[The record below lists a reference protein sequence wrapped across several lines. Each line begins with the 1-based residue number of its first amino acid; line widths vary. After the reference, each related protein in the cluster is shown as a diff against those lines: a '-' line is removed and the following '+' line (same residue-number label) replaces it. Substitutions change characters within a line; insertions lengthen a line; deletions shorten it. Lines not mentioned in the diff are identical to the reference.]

1 MSRRKII
8 HPSVKISVDQCSVNA
23 ASLSR
28 AKQTDRPVE
37 LCRSLA
43 EWLDLRQIVL
53 SSPANTSRLQTTFH
67 RMSRKNT
74 EQLLQKDVPDA
85 DIKALLAP
93 IGFANWKT
101 AHARL
106 LELCTDASRQEAL
119 TAALPMLLA
128 ALTESANPDSS
139 VLNLERFIK
148 SVADPVSTLRF
159 LADNPRAIEIL
170 VKLFVNS
177 QFLTEILLRNPE
189 YLERLAQHKRL
200 ADFKSREDFRHE
212 AEESLKE
219 LSSSQKPFEALRTYQ
234 HWELLRISACD
245 NFGLLDLK
253 SVTVQLSLL
262 ADAIVQTALSIVS
275 SELGVDVDDFV
286 VLAFGKL
293 GGEELNY
300 SSDIDLVFVS
310 KGDAARYWQVGQ
322 QLIRGL
328 TDSISGSFLYRVDM
342 RLRPWGNS
350 GPLVTTLESYVDYL
364 ASNAEL
370 WEKQALLKARPI
382 AGTLQIGIEFLE
394 RADHLLFE
402 ASVDAVRENVRVM
415 KMKIEA
421 GLKKKGREFG
431 EVKSGQGSIRDI
443 EFVTQFLQLRHGRKN
458 RHVRSI
464 GTLDGLIRLADL
476 DFLRADEFR
485 QLTTAY
491 LLLRKIEHTLQL
503 LHYKQVH
510 SLPKDERELA
520 YLARRLDFPNTEA
533 FLASYSQH
541 CVEVRTIFLRHIE
554 DSEPDLAAETSPQ
567 APLSNKRPKHSEA
580 MEPSYFKVFSDDEI
594 LNHARIL
601 DALSHEQ
608 PILVETAPAPG
619 GRVKLTVC
627 GYDQTGDLTMVCG
640 LLFACG
646 FDIISGNAFT
656 TDQILNDTLAD
667 SDQQLSSTDAAKFVD
682 VFVLSP
688 PPDTILSDVWKE
700 FLTDLTSLVMLACE
714 GQLRKAQARLVSK
727 VASEFNETAALPGM
741 LLPID
746 VEIDNEQSERFT
758 VLRISAEDTRG
769 FIYELTSSLTLL
781 GYDIHRV
788 TLTSIGNRAI
798 DTLFI
803 ARQDGTKIVRPEMQT
818 RLRAAVVLVKHFT
831 HLLPQ
836 SPNPQ
841 NALLHFGQL
850 LERLFERPDWVEE
863 LASLDRREVLEA
875 LARLLGVSD
884 FLWEDFL
891 RLQHDN
897 LFPVLRD
904 VEGLT
909 ECRNRAQL
917 EADLTEQ
924 LTHAGSKE
932 EQRRCLND
940 FKDREMFRVDM
951 RHIASHISEFG
962 QFSEELTDVAEAVT
976 AAALR
981 LCYEQL
987 AARHGEPQQPSA
999 DDSMS
1004 PLPLA
1009 GEVAVSAA
1017 GEGRH
1022 KPEVDP
1028 PAPEPTDKPSPGPE
1042 RPTSPASGRG
1052 DFVRRSALPDANKL
1066 AVLALGKAGGREL
1079 GFASDIELMFIYEAE
1094 GMTDGDAPITASEFY
1109 IHLVESFT
1117 KTIQA
1122 RRKGIFEIDL
1132 RLRPYGSAGP
1142 LAVSLDAFEDYFA
1155 PTGPA
1160 WPYERQSLVRMRPIA
1175 GDKQLGQRVIK
1186 LRDKLVYTEAPFDV
1200 NALRA
1205 MRERQL
1211 RQLVQPG
1218 VWNAK
1223 LSSGGL
1229 VDCEYLVQALQITH
1243 GHAQPEL
1250 RQAGTSDALTALHKH
1265 DILTDQQFEK
1275 LHTSYVFLRRLIDA
1289 LRMVRGDAR
1298 DLAVPS
1304 PDTEEFAYLARRLN
1318 YGNRTSQLQTD
1329 IDSTTDTVTALFEM
1343 LLPD

>member
-1 MSRRKII
+1 
-8 HPSVKISVDQCSVNA
+8 
-23 ASLSR
+23 
-28 AKQTDRPVE
+28 
-37 LCRSLA
+37 
-43 EWLDLRQIVL
+43 
-53 SSPANTSRLQTTFH
+53 
-67 RMSRKNT
+67 MSRKT
-74 EQLLQKDVPDA
+74 EQLLRNDVSEA
-85 DIKALLAP
+85 DVESLLAP
-93 IGFANWKT
+93 IGFADWRL

-106 LELCTDASRQEAL
+106 IGLCSDDERRSAL
-119 TAALPMLLA
+119 TEALPMLLA

-139 VLNLERFIK
+139 ILNLERFIHT
-148 SVADPVSTLRF
+148 VPDAAATLRF
-159 LADNPRAIEIL
+159 LADNPRAVEIL

-189 YLERLAQHKRL
+189 YLERLTQHKRI
-200 ADFKSREDFRHE
+200 ADFKSREDFRDE
-212 AEESLKE
+212 AEQALATADDPQPK
-219 LSSSQKPFEALRTYQ
+219 FETLRTYQ

-275 SELGVDVDDFV
+275 TDLGVNVDNFV

-310 KGDAARYWQVGQ
+310 RDDASRYWEVGQ
-322 QLIRGL
+322 RLIRGL
-328 TDSISGSFLYRVDM
+328 TDSLSGSFLYRVDM

-350 GPLVTTLESYVDYL
+350 GPLVTTLDSYVEYL

-382 AGTLQIGIEFLE
+382 AGALQSGFEFLR

-402 ASVDAVRENVRVM
+402 ASVDEIRDNVRVM
-415 KMKIEA
+415 KNKIED
-421 GLKKKGREFG
+421 GLKRKGREFG

-443 EFVTQFLQLRHGRKN
+443 EFVTQYLQLRHGRENKY
-458 RHVRSI
+458 VRSI
-464 GTLDGLIRLADL
+464 GTLDGLIRLADF
-476 DFLRADEFR
+476 DHIQADEFR

-520 YLARRLDFPNTEA
+520 YLARRLDFPNADA
-533 FLASYSQH
+533 FLTSYSQH
-541 CVEVRTIFLRHIE
+541 CAEVRTIYVRYIE
-554 DSEPDLAAETSPQ
+554 DAAPLTGDETSGASLEPTVARQ
-567 APLSNKRPKHSEA
+567 PRHSRA
-580 MEPSYFKVFSDDEI
+580 MEPSYFKVFSEEQI
-594 LNHARIL
+594 LTHAKLL
-601 DALSHEQ
+601 DSLSQ
-608 PILVETAPAPG
+608 DTPIVIDQQVAPG
-619 GRVKLTVC
+619 DRIQLTVC
-627 GYDQTGDLTMVCG
+627 GFDQIGDLSMVCG
-640 LLFACG
+640 LLFAYG
-646 FDIISGNAFT
+646 FDIVSGNAFT
-656 TDQILNDTLAD
+656 TDDILDDTLAD

-688 PPDTILSDVWKE
+688 PPDTVLSNVWKE
-700 FLTDLTSLVMLACE
+700 FLTDLTSLVTLARE
-714 GQLRKAQARLVSK
+714 GQLRKAQASVVSK
-727 VASEFNETAALPGM
+727 VAAAFDDSASTPGM

-746 VEIDNEQSERFT
+746 IEIDNEQSDRFT

-769 FIYELTSSLTLL
+769 FIYELASSLTLL

-788 TLTSIGNRAI
+788 TLTSIGDRAF

-850 LERLFERPDWVEE
+850 LERLFERPNWGDE

-875 LARLLGVSD
+875 LAQLLGVSD

-909 ECRNRAQL
+909 ERRNRAQL
-917 EADLTEQ
+917 EVDLTEQ
-924 LTHAGSKE
+924 LTHADSKD

-951 RHIASHISEFG
+951 RHIAGHISEFG

-987 AARHGEPQQPSA
+987 AARHGKPRQPSA
-999 DDSMS
+999 EDSMS

-1017 GEGRH
+1017 GEGR
-1022 KPEVDP
+1022 P
-1028 PAPEPTDKPSPGPE
+1028 
-1042 RPTSPASGRG
+1042 
-1052 DFVRRSALPDANKL
+1052 NKL

-1094 GMTDGDAPITASEFY
+1094 GMTDGAAPITASEFY
-1109 IHLVESFT
+1109 IHLVESLT

-1142 LAVSLDAFEDYFA
+1142 LAVSLHAFEDYFA

-1175 GDKQLGQRVIK
+1175 GDKQLGEQVIN

-1304 PDTEEFAYLARRLN
+1304 PYTEEFAYLARRLN
-1318 YGNRTSQLQTD
+1318 YGNRTSQLQSD
-1329 IDSTTDTVTALFEM
+1329 IDSTTDTVTALFDM
-1343 LLPD
+1343 LLPDGKHETP

>member
-1 MSRRKII
+1 
-8 HPSVKISVDQCSVNA
+8 
-23 ASLSR
+23 
-28 AKQTDRPVE
+28 
-37 LCRSLA
+37 
-43 EWLDLRQIVL
+43 
-53 SSPANTSRLQTTFH
+53 
-67 RMSRKNT
+67 
-74 EQLLQKDVPDA
+74 
-85 DIKALLAP
+85 
-93 IGFANWKT
+93 
-101 AHARL
+101 
-106 LELCTDASRQEAL
+106 
-119 TAALPMLLA
+119 MLLA
-128 ALTESANPDSS
+128 ALAESANPDSS
-139 VLNLERFIK
+139 ILNLERFIHT
-148 SVADPVSTLRF
+148 VPDAAATLQF

-177 QFLTEILLRNPE
+177 QFLTEILLQNPK
-189 YLERLAQHKRL
+189 YLERLTQHKRI
-200 ADFKSREDFRHE
+200 ADFKSREDFRNE
-212 AEESLKE
+212 ADQALVTVND
-219 LSSSQKPFEALRTYQ
+219 SQQKFETLRTYQ

-275 SELGVDVDDFV
+275 TDLGVDVNNFV

-310 KGDAARYWQVGQ
+310 QDDASRYWEVGQ
-322 QLIRGL
+322 RLIRGL
-328 TDSISGSFLYRVDM
+328 TDSVSGSFLYRVDM

-350 GPLVTTLESYVDYL
+350 GPLVTTLDSYVDYL

-382 AGTLQIGIEFLE
+382 AGRLRIGSEFLK

-402 ASVDAVRENVRVM
+402 ASVDEIRNNVRAM
-415 KMKIEA
+415 KNRIED
-421 GLKKKGREFG
+421 GLKRKGRDFG
-431 EVKSGQGSIRDI
+431 DVKSGQGSIRDI
-443 EFVTQFLQLRHGRKN
+443 EFVTQYLQLRHGRDNKY
-458 RHVRSI
+458 VRTI
-464 GTLDGLIRLADL
+464 GTLDGLVRLADF
-476 DFLRADEFR
+476 DHIQADEFR

-541 CVEVRTIFLRHIE
+541 CAEVRTIYVRYIEEEAPSGEIETPCQSDEPVVARQPRH
-554 DSEPDLAAETSPQ
+554 SQ
-567 APLSNKRPKHSEA
+567 A
-580 MEPSYFKVFSDDEI
+580 MEPSYFKVFSEEQILTHAKLLESLSDD
-594 LNHARIL
+594 
-601 DALSHEQ
+601 S
-608 PILVETAPAPG
+608 PILIDSAAAPG
-619 GRVKLTVC
+619 DRVQLTVC
-627 GYDQTGDLTMVCG
+627 GYDQIGDLSMVCG
-640 LLFACG
+640 LLFAYG
-646 FDIISGNAFT
+646 FDIVSGNAFT
-656 TDQILNDTLAD
+656 TDHILDNTVAD
-667 SDQQLSSTDAAKFVD
+667 SNQQLAAADAEKFVD

-688 PPDTILSDVWKE
+688 PSQTEPCGVWND
-700 FLTDLTSLVMLACE
+700 FQTDLTSLVVLARD
-714 GQLRKAQARLVSK
+714 GHLRKAHATLVNK
-727 VASEFNETAALPGM
+727 VAAAFDESASTPGM

-746 VEIDNEQSERFT
+746 IDIDNDQSDRFT
-758 VLRISAEDTRG
+758 ILRISADDTRG
-769 FIYELTSSLTLL
+769 FIYELTSSLALL

-798 DTLFI
+798 DTLSI

-850 LERLFERPDWVEE
+850 LEGLFERSDWGEE
-863 LASLDRREVLEA
+863 LASLDRREVLES
-875 LARLLGVSD
+875 LAQLLGVSD

-897 LFPVLRD
+897 LFPVLRN

-909 ECRNRAQL
+909 ERRSRAQL
-917 EADLTEQ
+917 ETDLIDQIANTN
-924 LTHAGSKE
+924 SKD
-932 EQRRCLND
+932 EQRQTLND

-951 RHIASHISEFG
+951 RHIAGHIREFG
-962 QFSEELTDVAEAVT
+962 QFSEELTDVAEVVT
-976 AAALR
+976 AAALK
-981 LCYEQL
+981 LCYGRL
-987 AARHGEPQQPSA
+987 ATRHGEPHI
-999 DDSMS
+999 MS

-1009 GEVAVSAA
+1009 GEAAVSAA
-1017 GEGRH
+1017 GEG
-1022 KPEVDP
+1022 
-1028 PAPEPTDKPSPGPE
+1028 
-1042 RPTSPASGRG
+1042 
-1052 DFVRRSALPDANKL
+1052 LPNKL

-1079 GFASDIELMFIYEAE
+1079 GFASDIELMFVYEAE
-1094 GMTDGDAPITASEFY
+1094 GMTDGYASITASEFY

-1132 RLRPYGSAGP
+1132 RLRPYGNAGP
-1142 LAVSLDAFEDYFA
+1142 LAVSLDAFQNYFA

-1175 GDKQLGQRVIK
+1175 GDAELGERVIN
-1186 LRDKLVYTEAPFDV
+1186 LRDKLVYTQAPFDV

-1211 RQLVQPG
+1211 RQHVQSG

-1243 GHAQPEL
+1243 GHSQHEL
-1250 RQAGTSDALTALHKH
+1250 RQPGTSDALSALHKYS
-1265 DILTDQQFEK
+1265 IITDEQFED

-1318 YGNRTSQLQTD
+1318 YGNRTGQLQTD
-1329 IDSTTDTVTALFEM
+1329 IDSTINTVTTLFES

>member
-1 MSRRKII
+1 
-8 HPSVKISVDQCSVNA
+8 
-23 ASLSR
+23 
-28 AKQTDRPVE
+28 
-37 LCRSLA
+37 
-43 EWLDLRQIVL
+43 
-53 SSPANTSRLQTTFH
+53 
-67 RMSRKNT
+67 MSRKNT
-74 EQLLQKDVPDA
+74 AQLLQKDVPDA
-85 DIKALLAP
+85 DIEALLLP
-93 IGFANWKT
+93 IGFADWKT

-106 LELCTDASRQEAL
+106 LELSTTDARQKAL

-128 ALTESANPDSS
+128 ALQESASPDSS

-148 SVADPVSTLRF
+148 SVPDPVKTLEF

-189 YLERLAQHKRL
+189 YLERLTQHKRI

-212 AEESLKE
+212 AEQTLGTVAD
-219 LSSSQKPFEALRTYQ
+219 SQQKFEALRTYQ

-275 SELGVDVDDFV
+275 TDLAVNVDEFV

-310 KGDAARYWQVGQ
+310 RDDAAHYWEVGQ
-322 QLIRGL
+322 RLIRGL
-328 TDSISGSFLYRVDM
+328 TDSVSGSFLYRVDM

-350 GPLVTTLESYVDYL
+350 GPLVTTADSFVDYL
-364 ASNAEL
+364 ANNAEL

-382 AGTLQIGIEFLE
+382 AGTLSVGFEFLK

-402 ASVDAVRENVRVM
+402 ASVDAVRENVRAM
-415 KMKIEA
+415 KAKIES
-421 GLKKKGREFG
+421 GLKKKGRGFG

-443 EFVTQFLQLRHGRKN
+443 EFVTQFLQLRHGRNN

-464 GTLDGLIRLADL
+464 GTLDGLVRLADL

-510 SLPKDERELA
+510 TLPKNERELA
-520 YLARRLDFPNTEA
+520 YLARRLDFPNTDA

-541 CVEVRTIFLRHIE
+541 CTEVRTIFSRYIE
-554 DSEPDLAAETSPQ
+554 NSEPARSAESSAATPPS
-567 APLSNKRPKHSEA
+567 SKRPRHSEA
-580 MEPSYFKVFSDDEI
+580 MEPSYTKVFSEDEI
-594 LNHARIL
+594 LSHARFL
-601 DALSHEQ
+601 DALSPEQ
-608 PILVETAPAPG
+608 PILVEAAQAQG
-619 GRVKLTVC
+619 NRVQLTVC
-627 GYDQTGDLTMVCG
+627 GYDQTGDLAMVCG
-640 LLFACG
+640 LLFAYG
-646 FDIISGNAFT
+646 FDIVSGNAFT
-656 TDQILNDTLAD
+656 TDHIQAD
-667 SDQQLSSTDAAKFVD
+667 SVDQSSGTGPLPTDTQKFVD
-682 VFVLSP
+682 VFTLTP
-688 PPDTILSDVWKE
+688 PSDNTPTEVWPNYQA
-700 FLTDLTSLVMLACE
+700 DLTTLVTLVRD
-714 GQLRKAQARLVSK
+714 GQLRKAQAKLVEK
-727 VASEFNETAALPGM
+727 VAQAFADESGTPGM

-746 VEIDNEQSERFT
+746 IDIDNDQSARFT
-758 VLRISAEDTRG
+758 VLKITAEDTRG

-788 TLTSIGNRAI
+788 TLTSLGDRAF

-803 ARQDGTKIVRPEMQT
+803 ARQDGTKIVRPEMQSQ
-818 RLRAAVVLVKHFT
+818 LRAAVVLVKHFT

-850 LERLFERPDWVEE
+850 LERLFEHPNWGDE
-863 LASLDRREVLEA
+863 LASLDRREVLES
-875 LARLLGVSD
+875 LAKLLGVSD

-909 ECRNRAQL
+909 ETRTRDQL
-917 EADLTEQ
+917 ETELAEQ
-924 LTHAGSKE
+924 LEQAASSKDK
-932 EQRRCLND
+932 RNCLND

-951 RHIASHISEFG
+951 RHIAGHISEFG
-962 QFSEELTDVAEAVT
+962 QFSEELTSVAEAVT
-976 AAALR
+976 SQAFAI
-981 LCYEQL
+981 CVDQL
-987 AARHGEPQQPSA
+987 TTRHGRPFI
-999 DDSMS
+999 
-1004 PLPLA
+1004 
-1009 GEVAVSAA
+1009 VAQGTTHS
-1017 GEGRH
+1017 E
-1022 KPEVDP
+1022 
-1028 PAPEPTDKPSPGPE
+1028 
-1042 RPTSPASGRG
+1042 
-1052 DFVRRSALPDANKL
+1052 NKI
-1066 AVLALGKAGGREL
+1066 AVFALGKAGGREL
-1079 GFASDIELMFIYEAE
+1079 GFASDIELMFVYEAE
-1094 GMTDGDAPITASEFY
+1094 GQTNGDNPITASEFY
-1109 IHLVESFT
+1109 IHMVEAFT

-1142 LAVSLDAFEDYFA
+1142 LAVSLDALEYYFA

-1175 GDKQLGQRVIK
+1175 GDEKFGQRVIQ
-1186 LRDKLVYTEAPFDV
+1186 LRDKLVYTQTPFDV

-1211 RQLVQPG
+1211 RQLVQPS

-1243 GHAQPEL
+1243 GNALPKL
-1250 RQAGTSDALTALHKH
+1250 RQPGTSDALIALHKCA
-1265 DILTDQQFEK
+1265 IITDEQFDG
-1275 LHTSYVFLRRLIDA
+1275 LHSSYVFLRRLIDA

-1318 YGNRTSQLQTD
+1318 YSQFNQLQSD
-1329 IDSTTDTVTALFEM
+1329 IDSTIASVTTFSE
-1343 LLPD
+1343 LLLTQQQTSG

>member
-1 MSRRKII
+1 MARNKTERLLDEDVS
-8 HPSVKISVDQCSVNA
+8 DA
-23 ASLSR
+23 
-28 AKQTDRPVE
+28 DVE
-37 LCRSLA
+37 L
-43 EWLDLRQIVL
+43 
-53 SSPANTSRLQTTFH
+53 
-67 RMSRKNT
+67 
-74 EQLLQKDVPDA
+74 
-85 DIKALLAP
+85 LLAP
-93 IGFANWKT
+93 IGFTDWKT

-128 ALTESANPDSS
+128 ALAESASPDSS

-148 SVADPVSTLRF
+148 SVPDPVSTLRF

-177 QFLTEILLRNPE
+177 QFLTEILLRNPD
-189 YLERLAQHKRL
+189 YLERLTQHKRL
-200 ADFKSREDFRHE
+200 ADVKSREDFRHE
-212 AEESLKE
+212 ADESLDG
-219 LSSSQKPFEALRTYQ
+219 LSSSQQRFEALRTYQ

-245 NFGLLDLK
+245 NFGLLDLR
-253 SVTVQLSLL
+253 SVTIQLSLL

-275 SELGVDVDDFV
+275 SKLSVDASDFV

-300 SSDIDLVFVS
+300 SSDIDLVFIS
-310 KGDAARYWQVGQ
+310 KGDAARYWQVSQ

-350 GPLVTTLESYVDYL
+350 GPLVTTLDSYVEYL

-382 AGTLQIGIEFLE
+382 AGTLEIGFEFLR
-394 RADHLLFE
+394 RANHLLFE
-402 ASVDAVRENVRVM
+402 ASVDAVRENVRAM

-421 GLKKKGREFG
+421 GLKKKGRGFG

-458 RHVRSI
+458 RHVCSI
-464 GTLDGLIRLADL
+464 GTFDGLVRLADL

-491 LLLRKIEHTLQL
+491 LLLRKIEHALQL

-520 YLARRLDFPNTEA
+520 YLARRLDFPDTKA

-541 CVEVRTIFLRHIE
+541 CAEVRTIFLRYIE
-554 DSEPDLAAETSPQ
+554 NSEPESTNQTAPAASSF
-567 APLSNKRPKHSEA
+567 SNRPRHSEA
-580 MEPSYFKVFSDDEI
+580 MEPSYFKAFSENEI

-601 DALSHEQ
+601 DSLSDDQ
-608 PILVETAPAPG
+608 PIRVEAAAAPSN
-619 GRVKLTVC
+619 RIQLTVC
-627 GYDQTGDLTMVCG
+627 GYDQSGDLAMVCG

-646 FDIISGNAFT
+646 FDIVSGDAFT
-656 TDQILNDTLAD
+656 AD
-667 SDQQLSSTDAAKFVD
+667 NIFEGSVEDRSSLPADARKFVD
-682 VFVLSP
+682 VFILTP
-688 PPDTILSDVWKE
+688 PNDETPPEIWQTYQS
-700 FLTDLTSLVMLACE
+700 DLTALVMLVRD
-714 GQLRKAQARLVSK
+714 GQLRQAQAKLASK
-727 VASEFNETAALPGM
+727 VAAAFAEASAEPGM

-746 VEIDNEQSERFT
+746 IEIDNDQSDRFT
-758 VLRISAEDTRG
+758 VLKISAEDTRG

-788 TLTSIGNRAI
+788 TLTSLGDRAF

-841 NALLHFGQL
+841 NALLHFRQL
-850 LERLFERPDWVEE
+850 LERLFERPDWGEE

-875 LARLLGVSD
+875 LAQLLGVSD

-897 LFPVLRD
+897 LFPILQD

-909 ECRNRAQL
+909 ERRNRVQL
-917 EADLTEQ
+917 ESDLAEQ
-924 LTHAGSKE
+924 LTHLIAKD
-932 EQRRCLND
+932 EQRRFLND

-951 RHIASHISEFG
+951 RHIAGHISEFG
-962 QFSEELTDVAEAVT
+962 QFSEELTDVVEAVT
-976 AAALR
+976 SAALKT
-981 LCYEQL
+981 CYERL
-987 AARHGEPQQPSA
+987 AARHGEPQ
-999 DDSMS
+999 
-1004 PLPLA
+1004 L
-1009 GEVAVSAA
+1009 
-1017 GEGRH
+1017 
-1022 KPEVDP
+1022 
-1028 PAPEPTDKPSPGPE
+1028 T
-1042 RPTSPASGRG
+1042 SGRG
-1052 DFVRRSALPDANKL
+1052 EVTQCLSKL

-1079 GFASDIELMFIYEAE
+1079 GFASDIELMFVYDAK
-1094 GMTDGDAPITASEFY
+1094 GMTDGTTPITASEFY

-1155 PTGPA
+1155 PSGPA

-1175 GDKQLGQRVIK
+1175 GDAALGQRVIE
-1186 LRDKLVYTEAPFDV
+1186 LRDQLVYTEAPFDV

-1250 RQAGTSDALTALHKH
+1250 RQAGTSDALVALHKH
-1265 DILTDQQFEK
+1265 GILTGDQFEK

-1298 DLAVPS
+1298 DLAVPA

-1318 YGNRTSQLQTD
+1318 YSNRATQLQTD
-1329 IDSTTDTVTALFEM
+1329 IDTTIDTVTALFEM

>member
-1 MSRRKII
+1 MARNKI
-8 HPSVKISVDQCSVNA
+8 
-23 ASLSR
+23 
-28 AKQTDRPVE
+28 E
-37 LCRSLA
+37 
-43 EWLDLRQIVL
+43 
-53 SSPANTSRLQTTFH
+53 RLLV
-67 RMSRKNT
+67 R
-74 EQLLQKDVPDA
+74 DVSDA
-85 DIKALLAP
+85 DVEQLLAP
-93 IGFANWKT
+93 IGFADWKT

-106 LELCTDASRQEAL
+106 LELCTNTGSQEAL

-128 ALTESANPDSS
+128 ALAESASPDSS

-148 SVADPVSTLRF
+148 SVPDPVSTLRF
-159 LADNPRAIEIL
+159 LADNPRATEIL

-177 QFLTEILLRNPE
+177 QFLTEILLRNPD

-200 ADFKSREDFRHE
+200 ADFKSREDFRRE
-212 AEESLKE
+212 ADESLDDR
-219 LSSSQKPFEALRTYQ
+219 SSPQQRFEALRTYQ

-253 SVTVQLSLL
+253 SVTIQLSLL

-275 SELGVDVDDFV
+275 DELSINADDFT

-350 GPLVTTLESYVDYL
+350 GPLVTTLDSYVEYL

-382 AGTLQIGIEFLE
+382 AGTLEIGFEFLR
-394 RADHLLFE
+394 RANHLLFE
-402 ASVDAVRENVRVM
+402 ASVDAVRENVLAM
-415 KMKIEA
+415 KLKIEA
-421 GLKKKGREFG
+421 GLKKKGRGFG
-431 EVKSGQGSIRDI
+431 DVKSGQGSIRDI

-458 RHVRSI
+458 RHVCSI
-464 GTLDGLIRLADL
+464 GTLDGLVRLADL

-520 YLARRLDFPNTEA
+520 YLARRLDFPDTKA
-533 FLASYSQH
+533 FLASYRQH
-541 CVEVRTIFLRHIE
+541 CAEVRAIFLRYIE
-554 DSEPDLAAETSPQ
+554 HSDPESPPQTFPSASPVASEVA
-567 APLSNKRPKHSEA
+567 KRPSHSEA
-580 MEPSYFKVFSDDEI
+580 MEPSYLKVFSDDEI
-594 LNHARIL
+594 LNHARML
-601 DALSHEQ
+601 DSLSDEQ
-608 PILVETAPAPG
+608 PILVEAASAPG
-619 GRVKLTVC
+619 NRIQLTVC
-627 GYDQTGDLTMVCG
+627 GYDQSGDLAMVCG

-646 FDIISGNAFT
+646 FNIVSGNAFT
-656 TDQILNDTLAD
+656 ADNILEGSVEDGSSL
-667 SDQQLSSTDAAKFVD
+667 STDARKFVD
-682 VFVLSP
+682 VF
-688 PPDTILSDVWKE
+688 
-700 FLTDLTSLVMLACE
+700 FLTPPKDNTPADIWQNYQADLANLVTLVRSGE
-714 GQLRKAQARLVSK
+714 LRQAQAKLVSK
-727 VASEFNETAALPGM
+727 VAAAFADTSVEPGM

-746 VEIDNEQSERFT
+746 IEIDNAHSDRFT
-758 VLRISAEDTRG
+758 VLRISADDTPG

-788 TLTSIGNRAI
+788 TLTTLGNRAS

-841 NALLHFGQL
+841 NALLHFRQL
-850 LERLFERPDWVEE
+850 LERLFERPDWGEE

-875 LARLLGVSD
+875 LAQLLGVSD

-897 LFPVLRD
+897 LFPILQD
-904 VEGLT
+904 IDGLT
-909 ECRNRAQL
+909 ERHNRVQL
-917 EADLTEQ
+917 EADLAEQ
-924 LTHAGSKE
+924 LAHVTAKDD
-932 EQRRCLND
+932 QRRCLND

-951 RHIASHISEFG
+951 RHIAGHISEFG

-976 AAALR
+976 SAALKI
-981 LCYEQL
+981 CYDRL
-987 AARHGEPQQPSA
+987 AARHGEPRSGSENQVAETS
-999 DDSMS
+999 SMS
-1004 PLPLA
+1004 PLPPA
-1009 GEVAVSAA
+1009 GEVGVSAA
-1017 GEGRH
+1017 GKGR
-1022 KPEVDP
+1022 PI
-1028 PAPEPTDKPSPGPE
+1028 
-1042 RPTSPASGRG
+1042 
-1052 DFVRRSALPDANKL
+1052 NL

-1079 GFASDIELMFIYEAE
+1079 GFASDIELMFVYEAE
-1094 GMTDGDAPITASEFY
+1094 GMTDGKAPITASEFF

-1117 KTIQA
+1117 RKIQA

-1132 RLRPYGSAGP
+1132 RLRPYGKAGP
-1142 LAVSLDAFEDYFA
+1142 LAVSLDAFEEYFA

-1160 WPYERQSLVRMRPIA
+1160 WPYERQSLVRLRPIA
-1175 GDKQLGQRVIK
+1175 GDENLGQRIID
-1186 LRDKLVYTEAPFDV
+1186 LRDKLVFTGASFDV

-1250 RQAGTSDALTALHKH
+1250 RQAGTSDALAALHKH
-1265 DILTDQQFEK
+1265 EIINDEQFEK
-1275 LHTSYVFLRRLIDA
+1275 LHTGYVFLRRLIDA

-1298 DLAVPS
+1298 DLAVPA

-1318 YGNRTSQLQTD
+1318 YSNRTSQLQTD
-1329 IDSTTDTVTALFEM
+1329 IDSTIETVTTLFEM
-1343 LLPD
+1343 LLPS

>member
-1 MSRRKII
+1 
-8 HPSVKISVDQCSVNA
+8 
-23 ASLSR
+23 
-28 AKQTDRPVE
+28 
-37 LCRSLA
+37 
-43 EWLDLRQIVL
+43 
-53 SSPANTSRLQTTFH
+53 
-67 RMSRKNT
+67 MSRKT
-74 EQLLQKDVPDA
+74 EQLLRNDVSDA
-85 DIKALLAP
+85 DVESLLAP
-93 IGFANWKT
+93 IGFADWKL

-106 LELCTDASRQEAL
+106 IGLCSDDERRSAL
-119 TAALPMLLA
+119 TEALPMLLA
-128 ALTESANPDSS
+128 ALAESANPDNSI
-139 VLNLERFIK
+139 LNLERFIHT
-148 SVADPVSTLRF
+148 VPDATATLHF
-159 LADNPRAIEIL
+159 LADNPRAVEIL

-189 YLERLAQHKRL
+189 YLERLTQHKRI
-200 ADFKSREDFRHE
+200 ADIKSREDFREE
-212 AEESLKE
+212 AKQALATADD
-219 LSSSQKPFEALRTYQ
+219 SQPKFETLRTYQ

-275 SELGVDVDDFV
+275 TDLGVNVENFV

-310 KGDAARYWQVGQ
+310 RDDASRYWEVGQ
-322 QLIRGL
+322 RLIRGL
-328 TDSISGSFLYRVDM
+328 TDSVSGSFLYRVDM

-350 GPLVTTLESYVDYL
+350 GPLVTTLDSYVEYL
-364 ASNAEL
+364 AGNAEL

-382 AGTLQIGIEFLE
+382 AGALQSGFEFLR

-402 ASVDAVRENVRVM
+402 ASVDEIRDNVRVM
-415 KMKIEA
+415 KNKIED
-421 GLKKKGREFG
+421 GLKRKGREFG
-431 EVKSGQGSIRDI
+431 DVKSGQGSIRDI
-443 EFVTQFLQLRHGRKN
+443 EFVTQYLQLRHGRDNKY
-458 RHVRSI
+458 VRSI
-464 GTLDGLIRLADL
+464 GTLDGLVRLADF
-476 DFLRADEFR
+476 DHIRADEFR

-520 YLARRLDFPNTEA
+520 YLARRLDFPNTEV

-541 CVEVRTIFLRHIE
+541 CAEVRAIYVRYIE
-554 DSEPDLAAETSPQ
+554 DAAPLTGNETSGESLEPAVARQ
-567 APLSNKRPKHSEA
+567 PRHSRA
-580 MEPSYFKVFSDDEI
+580 MEPSYFKVFSEEQI
-594 LNHARIL
+594 LTHAKLL
-601 DALSHEQ
+601 DSLSQ
-608 PILVETAPAPG
+608 NTPIVIDQQVAPG
-619 GRVKLTVC
+619 HRIQLTVC
-627 GYDQTGDLTMVCG
+627 GFDQIGDLSIVCG
-640 LLFACG
+640 LLFAYG
-646 FDIISGNAFT
+646 FDIVSGNAFT
-656 TDQILNDTLAD
+656 TDHILDNTIAD
-667 SDQQLSSTDAAKFVD
+667 SDQQLAAADAEKFVD
-682 VFVLSP
+682 VFVLGQ
-688 PPDTILSDVWKE
+688 PPDAKPCEVWDA
-700 FLTDLTSLVMLACE
+700 FQADLTSLVTLVRE
-714 GQLRKAQARLVSK
+714 GQLRRAQASLVSK
-727 VASEFNETAALPGM
+727 VAAAFDDSASTPGM

-769 FIYELTSSLTLL
+769 FIYELSSSLTLL

-788 TLTSIGNRAI
+788 TLTSIGNRAS

-850 LERLFERPDWVEE
+850 LERLFERPNWGDE

-904 VEGLT
+904 VEGLN
-909 ECRNRAQL
+909 ERRNRAQL
-917 EADLTEQ
+917 EADLAEQ
-924 LTHAGSKE
+924 LTSADSND

-951 RHIASHISEFG
+951 RHIAGHITEFG

-976 AAALR
+976 AAALK
-981 LCYEQL
+981 LCYDRL
-987 AARHGEPQQPSA
+987 AARHGEPLRKSDHQPGK
-999 DDSMS
+999 S
-1004 PLPLA
+1004 PLPPA

-1017 GEGRH
+1017 GEGR
-1022 KPEVDP
+1022 P
-1028 PAPEPTDKPSPGPE
+1028 
-1042 RPTSPASGRG
+1042 
-1052 DFVRRSALPDANKL
+1052 NKL

-1079 GFASDIELMFIYEAE
+1079 GFASDIELMFVYESE
-1094 GMTDGDAPITASEFY
+1094 GMTDGGTPITASEFY

-1160 WPYERQSLVRMRPIA
+1160 WPYERQSLVRMRSVA
-1175 GDKQLGQRVIK
+1175 GDMQLGQRVIK

-1243 GHAQPEL
+1243 GHAQPKL
-1250 RQAGTSDALTALHKH
+1250 RQAGTSDALAALHKH

-1318 YGNRTSQLQTD
+1318 YGNRTNQLQTD
-1329 IDSTTDTVTALFEM
+1329 IDSTTNTVTTLFEM

>member
-1 MSRRKII
+1 
-8 HPSVKISVDQCSVNA
+8 
-23 ASLSR
+23 
-28 AKQTDRPVE
+28 
-37 LCRSLA
+37 
-43 EWLDLRQIVL
+43 
-53 SSPANTSRLQTTFH
+53 
-67 RMSRKNT
+67 MSRKNT
-74 EQLLQKDVPDA
+74 EQLLRQDVSDA
-85 DIKALLAP
+85 DIEVLLAP
-93 IGFANWKT
+93 IGFADWKT

-106 LELCTDASRQEAL
+106 LELSTNDARRKAL

-128 ALTESANPDSS
+128 ALQESASPDSS

-148 SVADPVSTLRF
+148 SVPDPLKTLEF

-189 YLERLAQHKRL
+189 YLERLTQHKRI
-200 ADFKSREDFRHE
+200 ADFKSREDFRNE
-212 AEESLKE
+212 AEHALATVTDYQLK
-219 LSSSQKPFEALRTYQ
+219 FETLRTYQ

-275 SELGVDVDDFV
+275 TDLAVNVDEFV
-286 VLAFGKL
+286 VLAYGKL

-310 KGDAARYWQVGQ
+310 RVDASRYWEVGQ
-322 QLIRGL
+322 RLIRGL
-328 TDSISGSFLYRVDM
+328 TDSVSGSFLYRVDM

-350 GPLVTTLESYVDYL
+350 GPLVTTLDSFVDYL
-364 ASNAEL
+364 TSNAEL

-382 AGTLQIGIEFLE
+382 AGSLSIGFEFLK
-394 RADHLLFE
+394 RADPLLFE
-402 ASVDAVRENVRVM
+402 ASVDAVRENVRAM
-415 KMKIEA
+415 KAKIES

-443 EFVTQFLQLRHGRKN
+443 EFVTQFLQLRHGRDN
-458 RHVRSI
+458 RRVRSI
-464 GTLDGLIRLADL
+464 GTLDGLVRLTDL

-510 SLPKDERELA
+510 SLPRDERELA
-520 YLARRLDFPNTEA
+520 YLARRLDFPNTDA
-533 FLASYSQH
+533 FLVSYSQH
-541 CVEVRTIFLRHIE
+541 CTEVRTIFSRYIE
-554 DSEPDLAAETSPQ
+554 NSDSQTTIETSTAEPPASQ
-567 APLSNKRPKHSEA
+567 RPRHSEA
-580 MEPSYFKVFSDDEI
+580 MEPSYSKAFSEDEI
-594 LNHARIL
+594 LSHARIL
-601 DALSHEQ
+601 ETLSREQ
-608 PILVETAPAPG
+608 PILVEATPAPG
-619 GRVKLTVC
+619 NQIQLTVC
-627 GYDQTGDLTMVCG
+627 GYDQAGDLAMVCG
-640 LLFACG
+640 LLFAYG
-646 FDIISGNAFT
+646 FDIVSGNAFT
-656 TDQILNDTLAD
+656 TDHILED
-667 SDQQLSSTDAAKFVD
+667 STAQSARDMLPTAAQKFVD
-682 VFVLSP
+682 VFTLTP
-688 PPDTILSDVWKE
+688 PTDNTPAEVWQNYQA
-700 FLTDLTSLVMLACE
+700 DLTALVALVQD
-714 GQLRKAQARLVSK
+714 GQLRKAQAKLVER
-727 VASEFNETAALPGM
+727 VALAFADASVTPGM

-746 VEIDNEQSERFT
+746 IEIDNDQSDRFT
-758 VLRISAEDTRG
+758 VLKITAEDTRG

-788 TLTSIGNRAI
+788 TLTSLGDRAF

-803 ARQDGTKIVRPEMQT
+803 ARQDGTKIVRPEMQS

-841 NALLHFGQL
+841 NALLHFRQL
-850 LERLFERPDWVEE
+850 LERLFERPDWGEE

-875 LARLLGVSD
+875 LAQLLGVSD

-904 VEGLT
+904 IEGLT
-909 ECRNRAQL
+909 ERHSRAQL
-917 EADLTEQ
+917 EAELTEQ
-924 LTHAGSKE
+924 LTHATSPD
-932 EQRRCLND
+932 EQRRCVND

-951 RHIASHISEFG
+951 RHIAGHISEFG

-976 AAALR
+976 AQAVR
-981 LCYEQL
+981 ICFERL
-987 AARHGEPQQPSA
+987 AARYGEPQN
-999 DDSMS
+999 MS

-1017 GEGRH
+1017 GEGR
-1022 KPEVDP
+1022 PDPSDNSSISP
-1028 PAPEPTDKPSPGPE
+1028 PAATPSRDTE
-1042 RPTSPASGRG
+1042 RPNALTSGGADISTPPPNECSNR
-1052 DFVRRSALPDANKL
+1052 L

-1079 GFASDIELMFIYEAE
+1079 GFASDIELMFVYEAE
-1094 GMTDGDAPITASEFY
+1094 GMTNGKTPITASEFY

-1132 RLRPYGSAGP
+1132 RLRPYGSVGP

-1160 WPYERQSLVRMRPIA
+1160 WPYERQSLVRMRPVA
-1175 GDKQLGQRVIK
+1175 GDEELGQLVISV
-1186 LRDKLVYTEAPFDV
+1186 RDKLVYTKAPFDV

-1243 GHAQPEL
+1243 GLAEPEL
-1250 RQAGTSDALTALHKH
+1250 RPPGTSDALAALHRH
-1265 DILTDQQFEK
+1265 GILTDEQFEE
-1275 LHTSYVFLRRLIDA
+1275 LHNSYVFLRRLIDA

-1329 IDSTTDTVTALFEM
+1329 INSTTNIVTTLFET
-1343 LLPD
+1343 LLTRVGDAGHSNNLNA

>member
-1 MSRRKII
+1 MSPKT
-8 HPSVKISVDQCSVNA
+8 K
-23 ASLSR
+23 
-28 AKQTDRPVE
+28 
-37 LCRSLA
+37 
-43 EWLDLRQIVL
+43 
-53 SSPANTSRLQTTFH
+53 
-67 RMSRKNT
+67 
-74 EQLLQKDVPDA
+74 QLLRNDVAAA
-85 DIKALLAP
+85 DVESLLAP
-93 IGFANWKT
+93 IGFADWKL

-106 LELCTDASRQEAL
+106 LGLCSDDARRNAL
-119 TAALPMLLA
+119 TEALPMLLA
-128 ALTESANPDSS
+128 ALAESANPDSS
-139 VLNLERFIK
+139 ILNLERFIHT
-148 SVADPVSTLRF
+148 VPDAAVTLKF

-189 YLERLAQHKRL
+189 YLERLAQHKRI
-200 ADFKSREDFRHE
+200 ADFKSREDFRDE
-212 AEESLKE
+212 AEQTLATADD
-219 LSSSQKPFEALRTYQ
+219 SQRKFETLRNYQ

-262 ADAIVQTALSIVS
+262 ADAIVQTALSIVNTD
-275 SELGVDVDDFV
+275 LGVDVDNFV

-310 KGDAARYWQVGQ
+310 QDDASRYWEVGQ
-322 QLIRGL
+322 RVIRGL
-328 TDSISGSFLYRVDM
+328 TDSVSGSFLYRVDM

-350 GPLVTTLESYVDYL
+350 GPLVTTLDSYVEYL

-382 AGTLQIGIEFLE
+382 AGTLRIGFEFLM
-394 RADHLLFE
+394 RAEHLLFE
-402 ASVDAVRENVRVM
+402 ASVDQVRDNVRVM
-415 KMKIEA
+415 KNRIEA
-421 GLKKKGREFG
+421 GLKQKGHEFG
-431 EVKSGQGSIRDI
+431 DVKSGQGSIRDI
-443 EFVTQFLQLRHGRKN
+443 EFVTQYLQLRHGRDNKY
-458 RHVRSI
+458 VRSI
-464 GTLDGLIRLADL
+464 GTLDGLVRLADF
-476 DFLRADEFR
+476 DHIQANEFR

-520 YLARRLDFPNTEA
+520 YLARRLDFPDAEA
-533 FLASYSQH
+533 FLKSYSQQ
-541 CVEVRTIFLRHIE
+541 CAEVRTIYVRYIEEDAPSSESKTPGQSDEPVVARQARH
-554 DSEPDLAAETSPQ
+554 SQ
-567 APLSNKRPKHSEA
+567 A
-580 MEPSYFKVFSDDEI
+580 MEPSYFKVFSDDQI
-594 LNHARIL
+594 LTHAKLL
-601 DALSHEQ
+601 DSLSPDS
-608 PILVETAPAPG
+608 PIVIDTIVAPG
-619 GRVKLTVC
+619 NRVQLTVC
-627 GYDQTGDLTMVCG
+627 GFDQIGDLSMVCG
-640 LLFACG
+640 LLFAYG
-646 FDIISGNAFT
+646 FDIVSGNAFT
-656 TDQILNDTLAD
+656 TDHILDDTRAD
-667 SDQQLSSTDAAKFVD
+667 SDQQLAAADAEKFVD

-688 PPDTILSDVWKE
+688 LPQTERCDVWSD
-700 FLTDLTSLVMLACE
+700 FLTDLTSLVVLARD
-714 GQLRKAQARLVSK
+714 GRLRKAQARLVNK
-727 VASEFNETAALPGM
+727 VAAAFDESASTPGM

-746 VEIDNEQSERFT
+746 IDIDNDQSDRFT
-758 VLRISAEDTRG
+758 ILRISADDTRG
-769 FIYELTSSLTLL
+769 FIYELTSSLALL

-818 RLRAAVVLVKHFT
+818 RLRVAVVLVKHFT

-850 LERLFERPDWVEE
+850 LEGLFERSDWGEE
-863 LASLDRREVLEA
+863 LASLDRREVLES
-875 LARLLGVSD
+875 LAQLLGVSD

-904 VEGLT
+904 VDGLT
-909 ECRNRAQL
+909 EHRHRAQL
-917 EADLTEQ
+917 EADLLEQ
-924 LTHAGSKE
+924 LIHVDSKR

-951 RHIASHISEFG
+951 RHIAGHISEFG
-962 QFSEELTDVAEAVT
+962 QFSKELTDVAEAVT
-976 AAALR
+976 TATLKI
-981 LCYEQL
+981 CYDRL
-987 AARHGEPQQPSA
+987 AARHGQPCQLPA
-999 DDSMS
+999 EDSTS

-1017 GEGRH
+1017 GEGR
-1022 KPEVDP
+1022 P
-1028 PAPEPTDKPSPGPE
+1028 
-1042 RPTSPASGRG
+1042 
-1052 DFVRRSALPDANKL
+1052 NKL

-1079 GFASDIELMFIYEAE
+1079 GFASDIELIFVYESE
-1094 GMTDGDAPITASEFY
+1094 GMTDGDAPITASEFF

-1117 KTIQA
+1117 KTIEA

-1142 LAVSLDAFEDYFA
+1142 LAVSLRAFEEYFA
-1155 PTGPA
+1155 PSGPA

-1175 GDKQLGQRVIK
+1175 GDAELGERVISV
-1186 LRDKLVYTEAPFDV
+1186 RDKLVYTQVPFDV

-1211 RQLVQPG
+1211 RQHVQPG

-1250 RQAGTSDALTALHKH
+1250 RQPGTSDALSELHKH
-1265 DILTDQQFEK
+1265 GIITDEQFEK
-1275 LHTSYVFLRRLIDA
+1275 LNTSYVFLRRLIDA

-1304 PDTEEFAYLARRLN
+1304 SNTEEFAYLARRLN
-1318 YGNRTSQLQTD
+1318 YGNRTGQLQTD
-1329 IDSTTDTVTALFEM
+1329 IDSTTEIVTTLFET
-1343 LLPD
+1343 LLPASR

>member
-1 MSRRKII
+1 
-8 HPSVKISVDQCSVNA
+8 
-23 ASLSR
+23 
-28 AKQTDRPVE
+28 
-37 LCRSLA
+37 
-43 EWLDLRQIVL
+43 
-53 SSPANTSRLQTTFH
+53 
-67 RMSRKNT
+67 MSRKT
-74 EQLLQKDVPDA
+74 EQLLRKDVSDA
-85 DIKALLAP
+85 DVESLLTP
-93 IGFANWKT
+93 IGFADWRI

-106 LELCTDASRQEAL
+106 LGLCSDDARRSAL
-119 TAALPMLLA
+119 TEALPMLLA

-139 VLNLERFIK
+139 ILNLERFIHT
-148 SVADPVSTLRF
+148 VPDAAATLQF
-159 LADNPRAIEIL
+159 LADNPRAVEIL

-189 YLERLAQHKRL
+189 YLERLTQHKRI
-200 ADFKSREDFRHE
+200 AEFKSREDFRDE
-212 AEESLKE
+212 AEQALATADD
-219 LSSSQKPFEALRTYQ
+219 SQPKFETLRTYQ
-234 HWELLRISACD
+234 HWELLRVSACD

-275 SELGVDVDDFV
+275 TDLGVNVDNFV

-310 KGDAARYWQVGQ
+310 RDDASRYWEVGQ
-322 QLIRGL
+322 RLIRGL
-328 TDSISGSFLYRVDM
+328 TDSVSGSFLYRVDM

-350 GPLVTTLESYVDYL
+350 GPLVTTLDSYIEYL

-382 AGTLQIGIEFLE
+382 AGTLQMGFEFLS

-402 ASVDAVRENVRVM
+402 ASVDDVRDNVRAM
-415 KMKIEA
+415 KNRIEA
-421 GLKKKGREFG
+421 GLKRKGREFG
-431 EVKSGQGSIRDI
+431 DVKSGQGSIRDI
-443 EFVTQFLQLRHGRKN
+443 EFVTQYLQLRHGRDNKY
-458 RHVRSI
+458 VRSI
-464 GTLDGLIRLADL
+464 GTLDGLIRLADF
-476 DFLRADEFR
+476 DHIRADEFR

-520 YLARRLDFPNTEA
+520 YLARRLDFPDTEA
-533 FLASYSQH
+533 FLTSYSQH
-541 CVEVRTIFLRHIE
+541 CAEVRTIYVRYIE
-554 DSEPDLAAETSPQ
+554 DAAPLTGDETSGVTLEPAVARQ
-567 APLSNKRPKHSEA
+567 PRHSRA
-580 MEPSYFKVFSDDEI
+580 MEPSYFKVFSEKQI
-594 LNHARIL
+594 STHAKL
-601 DALSHEQ
+601 LESLSHDT
-608 PILVETAPAPG
+608 PICIDTTVAPG
-619 GRVKLTVC
+619 ERVQLTVC
-627 GYDQTGDLTMVCG
+627 GYDQIGDLSMVCG
-640 LLFACG
+640 LLFAYG
-646 FDIISGNAFT
+646 FDIVSGNAFT
-656 TDQILNDTLAD
+656 TDHILDDTLAD
-667 SDQQLSSTDAAKFVD
+667 SDQQLAAADAEKFVD
-682 VFVLSP
+682 VFVLEP
-688 PPDTILSDVWKE
+688 PPDTKPNEVWDD
-700 FLTDLTSLVMLACE
+700 FLTDLTSLVTLARD
-714 GQLRKAQARLVSK
+714 GHLRKAQASLVSK
-727 VASEFNETAALPGM
+727 VAAAFNESASTPGM

-746 VEIDNEQSERFT
+746 IEIDNDQSDRFT

-769 FIYELTSSLTLL
+769 FIYELTSSLALL

-798 DTLFI
+798 DSLFI

-850 LERLFERPDWVEE
+850 LERLFERPNWGDD

-875 LARLLGVSD
+875 LAQLLGVSD

-909 ECRNRAQL
+909 ERRNLAQL
-917 EADLTEQ
+917 EADLIEQ
-924 LTHAGSKE
+924 LRHANSKD
-932 EQRRCLND
+932 EQGRCLND

-951 RHIASHISEFG
+951 RHIAGHISEFG

-976 AAALR
+976 SAALKI
-981 LCYEQL
+981 CYERL
-987 AARHGEPQQPSA
+987 AARHGEPQQRYDNGS
-999 DDSMS
+999 SRQNTS
-1004 PLPLA
+1004 PLPLV

-1017 GEGRH
+1017 GEGRQD
-1022 KPEVDP
+1022 PEINP
-1028 PAPEPTDKPSPGPE
+1028 PTPEPPGKPSPGPE

-1052 DFVRRSALPDANKL
+1052 DAAQQPALQYTNNL

-1079 GFASDIELMFIYEAE
+1079 GFASDIELMFVYESE
-1094 GMTDGDAPITASEFY
+1094 GMTDGDTPITASEFY

-1142 LAVSLDAFEDYFA
+1142 LAVSLHAFEEYFT
-1155 PTGPA
+1155 PSGPA
-1160 WPYERQSLVRMRPIA
+1160 WPYERQSLVRMRSIA
-1175 GDKQLGQRVIK
+1175 GDAELGQRVIK

-1250 RQAGTSDALTALHKH
+1250 RQPGTSDALAALHNH
-1265 DILTDQQFEK
+1265 GILTDEYFEN

-1304 PDTEEFAYLARRLN
+1304 AETEEFAYLARRLN
-1318 YGNRTSQLQTD
+1318 YSHGTNELQND
-1329 IDSTTDTVTALFEM
+1329 IDATTNTVTALFDS
-1343 LLPD
+1343 LLPG

>member
-1 MSRRKII
+1 
-8 HPSVKISVDQCSVNA
+8 
-23 ASLSR
+23 
-28 AKQTDRPVE
+28 
-37 LCRSLA
+37 
-43 EWLDLRQIVL
+43 
-53 SSPANTSRLQTTFH
+53 
-67 RMSRKNT
+67 MSRKT
-74 EQLLQKDVPDA
+74 EQLLRKDVSDA
-85 DIKALLAP
+85 DVESLLTP
-93 IGFANWKT
+93 IGFADWRI

-106 LELCTDASRQEAL
+106 LGLCSDDARRSAL
-119 TAALPMLLA
+119 TEALPMLLA

-139 VLNLERFIK
+139 ILNLERFIHT
-148 SVADPVSTLRF
+148 VPDAAATLQF
-159 LADNPRAIEIL
+159 LADNPRAVEIL

-189 YLERLAQHKRL
+189 YLERLTQHKRI
-200 ADFKSREDFRHE
+200 AEFKSREDFRDE
-212 AEESLKE
+212 AEQALATADD
-219 LSSSQKPFEALRTYQ
+219 SQPKFETLRTYQ

-275 SELGVDVDDFV
+275 TDLGVNVDNFV

-310 KGDAARYWQVGQ
+310 RDDASRYWEVGQ
-322 QLIRGL
+322 RLIRGL
-328 TDSISGSFLYRVDM
+328 TDSVSGSFLYRVDM

-350 GPLVTTLESYVDYL
+350 GPLVTTLDSYIEYL

-382 AGTLQIGIEFLE
+382 AGTLQMGFEFLS

-402 ASVDAVRENVRVM
+402 ASVDDVRDNVRAM
-415 KMKIEA
+415 KNRIEA
-421 GLKKKGREFG
+421 GLKRKGREFG
-431 EVKSGQGSIRDI
+431 DVKSGQGSIRDI
-443 EFVTQFLQLRHGRKN
+443 EFVTQYLQLRHGRDNKY
-458 RHVRSI
+458 VRSI
-464 GTLDGLIRLADL
+464 GTLDGLIRLADF
-476 DFLRADEFR
+476 DHIRADEFR

-520 YLARRLDFPNTEA
+520 YLARRLDFPDTEA
-533 FLASYSQH
+533 FLTSYSQH
-541 CVEVRTIFLRHIE
+541 CAEVRTIYVRYIE
-554 DSEPDLAAETSPQ
+554 DAAPLTGDETSGVTLEPAVARQ
-567 APLSNKRPKHSEA
+567 PRHSRA
-580 MEPSYFKVFSDDEI
+580 MEPSYFKVFSEKQI
-594 LNHARIL
+594 LTHAKL
-601 DALSHEQ
+601 LESLSHDT
-608 PILVETAPAPG
+608 PICIDTTVAPG
-619 GRVKLTVC
+619 ERVQLTVC
-627 GYDQTGDLTMVCG
+627 GYDQIGDLSMVCG
-640 LLFACG
+640 LLFAYG
-646 FDIISGNAFT
+646 FDIVSGNAFT
-656 TDQILNDTLAD
+656 TDHILDDTLAD
-667 SDQQLSSTDAAKFVD
+667 SDQQLAAADAEKFVD
-682 VFVLSP
+682 VFVLEP
-688 PPDTILSDVWKE
+688 PPDTKPNKVWDD
-700 FLTDLTSLVMLACE
+700 FLTDLTSLVTLARD
-714 GQLRKAQARLVSK
+714 GHLRKAQASLVSK
-727 VASEFNETAALPGM
+727 VAAAFNESASTPGM

-746 VEIDNEQSERFT
+746 IEIDNDQSDRFT

-769 FIYELTSSLTLL
+769 FIYELTSSLALL

-798 DTLFI
+798 DSLFI

-850 LERLFERPDWVEE
+850 LERLFERPNWGDD

-875 LARLLGVSD
+875 LAQLLGVSD

-909 ECRNRAQL
+909 ERRNRAQL
-917 EADLTEQ
+917 ESDLTEK
-924 LTHAGSKE
+924 LTHVDSKD

-951 RHIASHISEFG
+951 RHIAGHISEFG

-976 AAALR
+976 ASALR
-981 LCYEQL
+981 ICYEQL
-987 AARHGEPQQPSA
+987 AARHGKPQQSY
-999 DDSMS
+999 DNGSRQQNMS

-1017 GEGRH
+1017 GEGI
-1022 KPEVDP
+1022 P
-1028 PAPEPTDKPSPGPE
+1028 
-1042 RPTSPASGRG
+1042 
-1052 DFVRRSALPDANKL
+1052 NKL

-1079 GFASDIELMFIYEAE
+1079 GFASDIELMFVYEAE
-1094 GMTDGDAPITASEFY
+1094 GITDGDTPITASEFY

-1142 LAVSLDAFEDYFA
+1142 LAVSLHAFEEYFA
-1155 PTGPA
+1155 PSGPA
-1160 WPYERQSLVRMRPIA
+1160 WPYERQSLVRMRSIA
-1175 GDKQLGQRVIK
+1175 GDKQLGQRVIE
-1186 LRDKLVYTEAPFDV
+1186 LRDQLVYTEAPFDV

-1243 GHAQPEL
+1243 GHALPEL
-1250 RQAGTSDALTALHKH
+1250 RHAGTSDSLTALHNH
-1265 DILTDQQFEK
+1265 SILTDKQFEK

-1304 PDTEEFAYLARRLN
+1304 AETEEFAYLARRLN

-1329 IDSTTDTVTALFEM
+1329 IDSTTNTVTALFET
-1343 LLPD
+1343 LLPG

>member
-1 MSRRKII
+1 
-8 HPSVKISVDQCSVNA
+8 
-23 ASLSR
+23 
-28 AKQTDRPVE
+28 
-37 LCRSLA
+37 
-43 EWLDLRQIVL
+43 
-53 SSPANTSRLQTTFH
+53 
-67 RMSRKNT
+67 MSRKT
-74 EQLLQKDVPDA
+74 EQLLLNDVSEA
-85 DIKALLAP
+85 NVESLLAP
-93 IGFANWKT
+93 IGFADWRL

-106 LELCTDASRQEAL
+106 IGLCSDDERRSAL
-119 TAALPMLLA
+119 TEALPMLLA

-139 VLNLERFIK
+139 ILNLERFIQT
-148 SVADPVSTLRF
+148 VPDAAATLRF
-159 LADNPRAIEIL
+159 LADNPRAVEIL

-189 YLERLAQHKRL
+189 YLERLTQHKRI
-200 ADFKSREDFRHE
+200 ADFKSREDFRDE
-212 AEESLKE
+212 AEQALATANDPQPK
-219 LSSSQKPFEALRTYQ
+219 FETLRTYQ

-275 SELGVDVDDFV
+275 TDLGVNVENFV

-310 KGDAARYWQVGQ
+310 QDDASRYWEVGQ
-322 QLIRGL
+322 RLIRGL
-328 TDSISGSFLYRVDM
+328 TDSLSGSFLYRVDM

-350 GPLVTTLESYVDYL
+350 GPLVTTLDSYVEYL
-364 ASNAEL
+364 AGNAEL

-382 AGTLQIGIEFLE
+382 AGALQSGFEFLR

-402 ASVDAVRENVRVM
+402 ASVDEIRDNVRVM
-415 KMKIEA
+415 KNKIED
-421 GLKKKGREFG
+421 GLKRKGREFG
-431 EVKSGQGSIRDI
+431 DVKSGQGSIRDI
-443 EFVTQFLQLRHGRKN
+443 EFVTQYLQLRHGRENKY
-458 RHVRSI
+458 VRSI
-464 GTLDGLIRLADL
+464 GTLDGLIRLADF
-476 DFLRADEFR
+476 DHIQADEFR

-520 YLARRLDFPNTEA
+520 YLARRLDFPNADA
-533 FLASYSQH
+533 FLTSYSQH
-541 CVEVRTIFLRHIE
+541 CAEVRTIYVRYIE
-554 DSEPDLAAETSPQ
+554 DAAPLTGDETSGASLEPTVARQ
-567 APLSNKRPKHSEA
+567 PRHSRA
-580 MEPSYFKVFSDDEI
+580 MEPSYFKVFSEEQI
-594 LNHARIL
+594 LTHAKLLDSLSQDTPIVIDQQVTPGDRI
-601 DALSHEQ
+601 Q
-608 PILVETAPAPG
+608 
-619 GRVKLTVC
+619 LTVC
-627 GYDQTGDLTMVCG
+627 GFDQIGDLSMVCG
-640 LLFACG
+640 LLFAYG
-646 FDIISGNAFT
+646 FDIVGGNAFT
-656 TDQILNDTLAD
+656 TDHILDSTLAD
-667 SDQQLSSTDAAKFVD
+667 SDQQLASNDAAKFVD

-688 PPDTILSDVWKE
+688 SPDTVLSNVWKE
-700 FLTDLTSLVMLACE
+700 FLTDLTSLVTLVRE
-714 GQLRKAQARLVSK
+714 GQLRKAQASLVSK
-727 VASEFNETAALPGM
+727 VAAAIDDSASTPGM

-746 VEIDNEQSERFT
+746 IEIDNEQSDRFT

-769 FIYELTSSLTLL
+769 FIYELTSSLALL
-781 GYDIHRV
+781 GYAIHRV

-841 NALLHFGQL
+841 SALLHFGQL
-850 LERLFERPDWVEE
+850 LERLFERPNWGDE

-909 ECRNRAQL
+909 ERRNRAQL
-917 EADLTEQ
+917 EVDLTEQ
-924 LTHAGSKE
+924 LTHADSKD

-951 RHIASHISEFG
+951 RHIAGHITEFG

-976 AAALR
+976 AVALR

-987 AARHGEPQQPSA
+987 AARHGKPQQRYDNGSHQQN
-999 DDSMS
+999 MS
-1004 PLPLA
+1004 PLPPA

-1017 GEGRH
+1017 GEGR
-1022 KPEVDP
+1022 P
-1028 PAPEPTDKPSPGPE
+1028 
-1042 RPTSPASGRG
+1042 
-1052 DFVRRSALPDANKL
+1052 NKL

-1079 GFASDIELMFIYEAE
+1079 GFASDIELMFVYETE

-1109 IHLVESFT
+1109 IHLVESLT

-1142 LAVSLDAFEDYFA
+1142 LAVSLHAFEDYFA

-1175 GDKQLGQRVIK
+1175 GDKQLGQRVIN

-1318 YGNRTSQLQTD
+1318 YGNRTSQLQSD
-1329 IDSTTDTVTALFEM
+1329 IDSTTDTVTALFDM

>member
-1 MSRRKII
+1 MPRK
-8 HPSVKISVDQCSVNA
+8 
-23 ASLSR
+23 
-28 AKQTDRPVE
+28 TD
-37 LCRSLA
+37 
-43 EWLDLRQIVL
+43 
-53 SSPANTSRLQTTFH
+53 
-67 RMSRKNT
+67 
-74 EQLLQKDVPDA
+74 QLLQKDVLDA
-85 DIKALLAP
+85 DVESLLAP
-93 IGFANWKT
+93 IGFADWQL
-101 AHARL
+101 AHHRL
-106 LELCTDASRQEAL
+106 LGLCSDDARRRSLTD
-119 TAALPMLLA
+119 ALPMLLA
-128 ALTESANPDSS
+128 ALAESANPDSS
-139 VLNLERFIK
+139 ILNLERFIHT
-148 SVADPVSTLRF
+148 VPNAAATLRF
-159 LADNPRAIEIL
+159 LADNPRSVEIL

-177 QFLTEILLRNPE
+177 QFLTEILLRNPD
-189 YLERLAQHKRL
+189 YLERLTQHKRL
-200 ADFKSREDFRHE
+200 ADFKSREDFRRE
-212 AEESLKE
+212 AEQSLIIAAN
-219 LSSSQKPFEALRTYQ
+219 SQQKFEALRTYQ

-262 ADAIVQTALSIVS
+262 ADAVVQTALSIVS
-275 SELGVDVDDFV
+275 DELSINADDFV

-300 SSDIDLVFVS
+300 SSDIDLVFIS
-310 KGDAARYWQVGQ
+310 KDNAARYWQVGQ

-350 GPLVTTLESYVDYL
+350 GPLVTTLDSYVEYL

-382 AGTLQIGIEFLE
+382 AGALEIGYEFLR
-394 RADHLLFE
+394 RANHLLFE
-402 ASVDAVRENVRVM
+402 ATVDAVRENVLAM
-415 KMKIEA
+415 KLKIEA
-421 GLKKKGREFG
+421 GLKKKGRGFG
-431 EVKSGQGSIRDI
+431 DVKSGQGSIRDI

-458 RHVRSI
+458 RHVCSI
-464 GTLDGLIRLADL
+464 GTLDGLVRLADL

-510 SLPKDERELA
+510 SLPTDERELA
-520 YLARRLDFPNTEA
+520 YLARRLDFPDTKA

-541 CVEVRTIFLRHIE
+541 CAEVRTIFLRYIE
-554 DSEPDLAAETSPQ
+554 NSEPESPPRTFPS
-567 APLSNKRPKHSEA
+567 ASPDVSPIARRPSHSEA
-580 MEPSYFKVFSDDEI
+580 MEPSYLKVFSNEEI
-594 LNHARIL
+594 FNHARML
-601 DALSHEQ
+601 DSLSDEQ
-608 PILVETAPAPG
+608 PILVEAASAPG
-619 GRVKLTVC
+619 NRIQLTVC
-627 GYDQTGDLTMVCG
+627 GYDQSGGLAMVCG
-640 LLFACG
+640 LLFANG
-646 FDIISGNAFT
+646 FDIVSGNAFT
-656 TDQILNDTLAD
+656 ADNILESSIKDGSSL
-667 SDQQLSSTDAAKFVD
+667 STDARKFVD
-682 VFVLSP
+682 VFLLTP
-688 PPDTILSDVWKE
+688 PKAETPADIWQKYQSD
-700 FLTDLTSLVMLACE
+700 LASLVTLVRDGE
-714 GQLRKAQARLVSK
+714 LRQAQAKLASK
-727 VASEFNETAALPGM
+727 VAATFADTSVEPGM

-746 VEIDNEQSERFT
+746 IEIDNDHSDRFT
-758 VLRISAEDTRG
+758 VLRISADDTPG
-769 FIYELTSSLTLL
+769 FIYELTSSLALL

-788 TLTSIGNRAI
+788 TLTTLGDRAF

-850 LERLFERPDWVEE
+850 LERLFERPDWGDE

-875 LARLLGVSD
+875 LAQLLGVSD

-897 LFPVLRD
+897 LFPILRD
-904 VEGLT
+904 VDGLA
-909 ECRNRAQL
+909 ERRDRCQL
-917 EADLTEQ
+917 EADLAEQ
-924 LTHAGSKE
+924 LTQTTSKDD
-932 EQRRCLND
+932 QRRCLND

-951 RHIASHISEFG
+951 RHISGRITEFG

-976 AAALR
+976 SAALKISYDR
-981 LCYEQL
+981 LADRY
-987 AARHGEPQQPSA
+987 GEPQV
-999 DDSMS
+999 MS
-1004 PLPLA
+1004 HPPPA
-1009 GEVAVSAA
+1009 GEIEVSAA
-1017 GEGRH
+1017 SE
-1022 KPEVDP
+1022 
-1028 PAPEPTDKPSPGPE
+1028 S
-1042 RPTSPASGRG
+1042 
-1052 DFVRRSALPDANKL
+1052 LPNKL

-1079 GFASDIELMFIYEAE
+1079 GFASDIELMFVYEAE
-1094 GMTDGDAPITASEFY
+1094 GITDGKTPITASEFY

-1142 LAVSLDAFEDYFA
+1142 LAVSLYAFEEYFA

-1160 WPYERQSLVRMRPIA
+1160 WPYERQSLVRLRPIA
-1175 GDKQLGQRVIK
+1175 GDTELGQRIIE
-1186 LRDKLVYTEAPFDV
+1186 LRDKLVFTGAPFDV

-1243 GHAQPEL
+1243 GHTRPEL
-1250 RQAGTSDALTALHKH
+1250 RQAGTSDTLAALHRH
-1265 DILTDQQFEK
+1265 EIITGEQLEH
-1275 LHTSYVFLRRLIDA
+1275 LHTNYVFLRRLIDA

-1318 YGNRTSQLQTD
+1318 YGNRISQLQTD
-1329 IDSTTDTVTALFEM
+1329 IDSTIETVTTLFET
-1343 LLPD
+1343 LLPN

>member
-1 MSRRKII
+1 MPRK
-8 HPSVKISVDQCSVNA
+8 PD
-23 ASLSR
+23 
-28 AKQTDRPVE
+28 
-37 LCRSLA
+37 
-43 EWLDLRQIVL
+43 
-53 SSPANTSRLQTTFH
+53 
-67 RMSRKNT
+67 
-74 EQLLQKDVPDA
+74 QLLQDGSSEA
-85 DIKALLAP
+85 DIEDLLAP
-93 IGFANWKT
+93 IGFADWQL

-106 LELCTDASRQEAL
+106 LELCIDDARRSAL
-119 TAALPMLLA
+119 TQALPMLLA
-128 ALTESANPDSS
+128 ALEESANPDNSI
-139 VLNLERFIK
+139 LNLERFIK
-148 SVADPVSTLRF
+148 SVPDAVATLHF
-159 LADNPRAIEIL
+159 LADHPRAVEIL
-170 VKLFVNS
+170 IKLFVNS
-177 QFLTEILLRNPE
+177 QFLTEILLRKPE
-189 YLERLAQHKRL
+189 YLEQLTQHKRI

-212 AEESLKE
+212 AEQSLQNV
-219 LSSSQKPFEALRTYQ
+219 SSPQEKFKALRTYQ
-234 HWELLRISACD
+234 HWEILRISACD

-253 SVTVQLSLL
+253 SVTIQLSLL
-262 ADAIVQTALSIVS
+262 ADAIVQTALWIVS
-275 SELGVDVDDFV
+275 GEQNVRSDDFV

-300 SSDIDLVFVS
+300 SSDIDLVFVAD
-310 KGDAARYWQVGQ
+310 GDAAKYWDTGQ

-328 TDSISGSFLYRVDM
+328 TDSTSGSFLYRVDM

-350 GPLVTTLESYVDYL
+350 GPLVTTLDSYVDYL
-364 ASNAEL
+364 ANSAEL

-382 AGTLQIGIEFLE
+382 AGSLQLGFQFLE
-394 RADHLLFE
+394 RADHLLFQ
-402 ASVDAVRENVRVM
+402 ASVEAVQKNVRAM
-415 KMKIEA
+415 KSKIEA
-421 GLKKKGREFG
+421 GLKKKGRAFG

-443 EFVTQFLQLRHGRKN
+443 EFVTQFLQLRHGRDN

-464 GTLDGLIRLADL
+464 GTLDGLVRLADL
-476 DFLRADEFR
+476 DFIRADEFR

-491 LLLRKIEHTLQL
+491 ILLRKIEHTLQL

-541 CVEVRTIFLRHIE
+541 CQEVRAIFSRYIE
-554 DSEPDLAAETSPQ
+554 DSDEQASTEIPDGSPL
-567 APLSNKRPKHSEA
+567 PTRRPRHSEA
-580 MEPSYFKVFSDDEI
+580 MEPSYLKSFSEDDI
-594 LNHARIL
+594 ANHARLL
-601 DALSHEQ
+601 DALSDEC
-608 PILVETAPAPG
+608 PILVEAIPDPQN
-619 GRVKLTVC
+619 RIRLTVC
-627 GYDQTGDLTMVCG
+627 GYDQPGDLAMVCG
-640 LLFACG
+640 LLFAHG
-646 FDIISGNAFT
+646 FDIVSGNAFT
-656 TDQILNDTLAD
+656 TDNILEGSTEQ
-667 SDQQLSSTDAAKFVD
+667 SDRDNLPVNAQNFVD
-682 VFVLSP
+682 VFTVSP
-688 PPDTILSDVWKE
+688 PDGETPPDIWKIYE
-700 FLTDLTSLVMLACE
+700 RDLTALVTLVRN
-714 GQLRKAQARLVSK
+714 GQLQQAQAKLASK
-727 VASEFNETAALPGM
+727 VAAAFAEASDVPGM

-746 VEIDNEQSERFT
+746 IEIDNDLSDRFT

-788 TLTSIGNRAI
+788 ILTSLGDRAF

-841 NALLHFGQL
+841 SALLHFRQL
-850 LERLFERPDWVEE
+850 LERLFERPDWGDE

-909 ECRNRAQL
+909 EHRDRSQL

-924 LTHAGSKE
+924 LAEATSKD
-932 EQRRCLND
+932 EQRQCLNE

-951 RHIASHISEFG
+951 RHIAGHISEFG

-976 AAALR
+976 SQAVR
-981 LCYEQL
+981 ICHERL
-987 AARHGEPQQPSA
+987 AARHGIPQTINANRKKNSPVPPEEEGQGEGEPTAPPSSQPS
-999 DDSMS
+999 
-1004 PLPLA
+1004 LPIQKNISRI
-1009 GEVAVSAA
+1009 AV
-1017 GEGRH
+1017 
-1022 KPEVDP
+1022 
-1028 PAPEPTDKPSPGPE
+1028 
-1042 RPTSPASGRG
+1042 
-1052 DFVRRSALPDANKL
+1052 F
-1066 AVLALGKAGGREL
+1066 ALGKAGGREL
-1079 GFASDIELMFIYEAE
+1079 GFASDIELMFVYEA
-1094 GMTDGDAPITASEFY
+1094 DGTTNGESPITTSEFY
-1109 IHLVESFT
+1109 IRLVEAFT
-1117 KTIQA
+1117 KTIKA

-1142 LAVSLDAFEDYFA
+1142 LAVSLDAFEKYFA
-1155 PTGPA
+1155 PGGPA
-1160 WPYERQSLVRMRPIA
+1160 WPYERQSLVRMRPVA
-1175 GDKQLGQRVIK
+1175 GDEEFGRLVIER
-1186 LRDKLVYTEAPFDV
+1186 RDALVFTGEPFDV

-1243 GHAQPEL
+1243 GYSHPEL
-1250 RQAGTSDALTALHKH
+1250 RQPSTADTLAALHKLNF
-1265 DILTDQQFEK
+1265 LTDEQFEK

-1318 YGNRTSQLQTD
+1318 YGNRTSQLNTD
-1329 IDSTTDTVTALFEM
+1329 IDSTTHTIAALFEM
-1343 LLPD
+1343 LLPESS

>member
-1 MSRRKII
+1 MARIKTERLLDKDVS
-8 HPSVKISVDQCSVNA
+8 DA
-23 ASLSR
+23 
-28 AKQTDRPVE
+28 DVE
-37 LCRSLA
+37 L
-43 EWLDLRQIVL
+43 
-53 SSPANTSRLQTTFH
+53 
-67 RMSRKNT
+67 
-74 EQLLQKDVPDA
+74 
-85 DIKALLAP
+85 LLAP
-93 IGFANWKT
+93 IGFTDWKT

-128 ALTESANPDSS
+128 ALAESASPDSS

-148 SVADPVSTLRF
+148 SVPDPVSTLRF

-177 QFLTEILLRNPE
+177 QFLTEILLRNPD

-200 ADFKSREDFRHE
+200 ADVKSREDFRHE
-212 AEESLKE
+212 ADESLDG
-219 LSSSQKPFEALRTYQ
+219 LSSAQQCFEALRTYQ

-245 NFGLLDLK
+245 NFGLLDLR

-262 ADAIVQTALSIVS
+262 ADAIVQSALSIVS
-275 SELGVDVDDFV
+275 RKLSVDASDFV

-300 SSDIDLVFVS
+300 SSDIDLVFVA
-310 KGDAARYWQVGQ
+310 KGDAARYWQVSQ

-350 GPLVTTLESYVDYL
+350 GPLVTTLDSYVEYL

-382 AGTLQIGIEFLE
+382 AGTLEIGFEFLR
-394 RADHLLFE
+394 RANHLLFE
-402 ASVDAVRENVRVM
+402 ASVDAVRGNVRAM

-421 GLKKKGREFG
+421 GLKKKGRGFG
-431 EVKSGQGSIRDI
+431 DVKSGQGSIRDI

-458 RHVRSI
+458 RQVCSI
-464 GTLDGLIRLADL
+464 GTLDGLVRLADL

-510 SLPKDERELA
+510 SLPRDERELA
-520 YLARRLDFPNTEA
+520 YLARRLDFPDTEA
-533 FLASYSQH
+533 FLASYRQH
-541 CVEVRTIFLRHIE
+541 CAEVRSIFLRYIE
-554 DSEPDLAAETSPQ
+554 SPESESTSQ
-567 APLSNKRPKHSEA
+567 TAPSASSLSNRPRHSEA
-580 MEPSYFKVFSDDEI
+580 MESSYFEVFSEDEI

-601 DALSHEQ
+601 DSLSDDQ
-608 PILVETAPAPG
+608 PLLVEAASAPG
-619 GRVKLTVC
+619 NRIQLTVC
-627 GYDQTGDLTMVCG
+627 GYDQTGDLAMVCG

-646 FDIISGNAFT
+646 FDIVSGDAFT
-656 TDQILNDTLAD
+656 AD
-667 SDQQLSSTDAAKFVD
+667 NIFEGSVEDRSGLPADARKFVD
-682 VFVLSP
+682 VFILTP
-688 PPDTILSDVWKE
+688 PNDETPPEIWQTYQA
-700 FLTDLTSLVMLACE
+700 DLTTLVMLVRD
-714 GQLRKAQARLVSK
+714 GQLRQAQAKLVSK
-727 VASEFNETAALPGM
+727 VAAAFAEASAEPGM

-746 VEIDNEQSERFT
+746 IEIDNDQSDRFT

-788 TLTSIGNRAI
+788 TLTSLGDRAF

-841 NALLHFGQL
+841 NALLHFRQL
-850 LERLFERPDWVEE
+850 LERLFERPDWGEE

-875 LARLLGVSD
+875 LAQLLGVSD

-897 LFPVLRD
+897 LFPILQD

-909 ECRNRAQL
+909 ERRHRDQL
-917 EADLTEQ
+917 ESELAEQ
-924 LTHAGSKE
+924 LTHVIAKD

-951 RHIASHISEFG
+951 RHIAGHISEFG
-962 QFSEELTDVAEAVT
+962 RFSEELTDVAEAVT
-976 AAALR
+976 SAALKT
-981 LCYEQL
+981 CYERL
-987 AARHGEPQQPSA
+987 AARHGKPRSA
-999 DDSMS
+999 SENQVATTNSMS

-1017 GEGRH
+1017 GEGQH
-1022 KPEVDP
+1022 APQVEP
-1028 PAPEPTDKPSPGPE
+1028 PTPRTTDKPSPGPE

-1052 DFVRRSALPDANKL
+1052 DCVRRSALPDANNL

-1079 GFASDIELMFIYEAE
+1079 GFASDIELMFVYDAE
-1094 GMTDGDAPITASEFY
+1094 GMTDGTTPITASEFY

-1155 PTGPA
+1155 PSGPA
-1160 WPYERQSLVRMRPIA
+1160 WPYERQSLVRLRPIA
-1175 GDKQLGQRVIK
+1175 GDMQLGQRVIE
-1186 LRDKLVYTEAPFDV
+1186 LRDQLVYTESPFDV

-1250 RQAGTSDALTALHKH
+1250 RQAGTSDALAALHKH
-1265 DILTDQQFEK
+1265 GILTGDQFEN

-1298 DLAVPS
+1298 DLAVPA

-1318 YGNRTSQLQTD
+1318 YSNRTSQLQTD
-1329 IDSTTDTVTALFEM
+1329 IDSTIETVTALFEM
-1343 LLPD
+1343 LLPK

>member
-1 MSRRKII
+1 
-8 HPSVKISVDQCSVNA
+8 
-23 ASLSR
+23 
-28 AKQTDRPVE
+28 
-37 LCRSLA
+37 
-43 EWLDLRQIVL
+43 
-53 SSPANTSRLQTTFH
+53 
-67 RMSRKNT
+67 MSRKNT
-74 EQLLQKDVPDA
+74 AQLLQRDVSDV
-85 DIKALLAP
+85 DIEALLAP
-93 IGFANWKT
+93 IDFADWKT

-106 LELCTDASRQEAL
+106 LELSTTDARQKAL
-119 TAALPMLLA
+119 TATLPMLLA
-128 ALTESANPDSS
+128 ALQESASPDSS
-139 VLNLERFIK
+139 LLNLERFIK
-148 SVADPVSTLRF
+148 SVPDPVRTLEF

-177 QFLTEILLRNPE
+177 QFLTEILLRNPD
-189 YLERLAQHKRL
+189 YLERLTQHKRI
-200 ADFKSREDFRHE
+200 ADFKSRDDFRHE
-212 AEESLKE
+212 AEQALATAAD
-219 LSSSQKPFEALRTYQ
+219 SQQKFKTLRTYQ

-275 SELGVDVDDFV
+275 TDLDVNVDEFV

-310 KGDAARYWQVGQ
+310 RDDSSRYWEVGQ
-322 QLIRGL
+322 RLIRGL
-328 TDSISGSFLYRVDM
+328 TDSVSGSFLYRVDM

-350 GPLVTTLESYVDYL
+350 GPLVTTADSFVDYL
-364 ASNAEL
+364 ANNAEL

-382 AGTLQIGIEFLE
+382 AGTLSIGFEFLN

-402 ASVDAVRENVRVM
+402 ASVDAVRENVRTM
-415 KMKIEA
+415 KAKIES
-421 GLKKKGREFG
+421 GLKKKGRKFG

-464 GTLDGLIRLADL
+464 GTLDGLVRLADL

-510 SLPKDERELA
+510 TLPKDERELA
-520 YLARRLDFPNTEA
+520 YLARRLDFPNAGA

-541 CVEVRTIFLRHIE
+541 CTEVRTIFSRYIE
-554 DSEPDLAAETSPQ
+554 NTEGSGTNESSTSTPK
-567 APLSNKRPKHSEA
+567 SHRRPRHSEA
-580 MEPSYFKVFSDDEI
+580 MEPTYAKVFSEDEI
-594 LNHARIL
+594 LSHAKIL
-601 DALSHEQ
+601 DTLSPER
-608 PILVETAPAPG
+608 PILVEAKPG
-619 GRVKLTVC
+619 PGNRIQLTVC
-627 GYDQTGDLTMVCG
+627 GYDQTGDLAMVCG
-640 LLFACG
+640 LLFAYG
-646 FDIISGNAFT
+646 FDIVSGNAFT
-656 TDQILNDTLAD
+656 TDHILED
-667 SDQQLSSTDAAKFVD
+667 SVDQAGPNSLPTAAQKFVD
-682 VFVLSP
+682 VFTLT
-688 PPDTILSDVWKE
+688 PPDDNTLTEIWQNYQAD
-700 FLTDLTSLVMLACE
+700 LTDLVTLVRD
-714 GQLRKAQARLVSK
+714 GQLRKAQARLVEK
-727 VASEFNETAALPGM
+727 VAQAFTDASATPGM

-746 VEIDNEQSERFT
+746 IDIDNDQSERFT
-758 VLRISAEDTRG
+758 VLKITAEDTRG

-788 TLTSIGNRAI
+788 TLTSLGDRAF

-803 ARQDGTKIVRPEMQT
+803 ARQDGTKIVRPEMQS

-850 LERLFERPDWVEE
+850 LERLFERPDWGEE
-863 LASLDRREVLEA
+863 LASLDRREVLES
-875 LARLLGVSD
+875 LAKLLGVSD

-904 VEGLT
+904 VEGLSAIRT
-909 ECRNRAQL
+909 REQL
-917 EADLTEQ
+917 ETDLAEQ
-924 LTHAGSKE
+924 LRHIKSSKDK
-932 EQRRCLND
+932 RNCLND

-951 RHIASHISEFG
+951 RHIAGHISEFG

-976 AAALR
+976 SQAVR
-981 LCYEQL
+981 ICYDRL
-987 AARHGEPQQPSA
+987 AARHGEPQN
-999 DDSMS
+999 MS
-1004 PLPLA
+1004 PLPLT
-1009 GEVAVSAA
+1009 GEAAVSAA
-1017 GEGRH
+1017 GEGLH
-1022 KPEVDP
+1022 AQSDNSK
-1028 PAPEPTDKPSPGPE
+1028 TSHPSGQPD
-1042 RPTSPASGRG
+1042 RQ
-1052 DFVRRSALPDANKL
+1052 RSIKV
-1066 AVLALGKAGGREL
+1066 AVFALGKAGGWEL
-1079 GFASDIELMFIYEAE
+1079 GFASDIELMFVYETE
-1094 GMTDGDAPITASEFY
+1094 GQTNGNNPITASEFY

-1132 RLRPYGSAGP
+1132 RLRPYGNAGP
-1142 LAVSLDAFEDYFA
+1142 LAVSLDAFESYFA
-1155 PTGPA
+1155 PGGPA

-1175 GDKQLGQRVIK
+1175 GDDEFGQRVTQ
-1186 LRDKLVYTEAPFDV
+1186 LRDKLVYTKAPFDV

-1243 GHAQPEL
+1243 GHALPEL
-1250 RQAGTSDALTALHKH
+1250 RQTGTSDALTALHKYA
-1265 DILTDQQFEK
+1265 IVTDEQFDG
-1275 LHTSYVFLRRLIDA
+1275 LRSSYVFLRRLIDA

-1298 DLAVPS
+1298 DLAIPALE
-1304 PDTEEFAYLARRLN
+1304 TEEFAYLARRLKYSQFN
-1318 YGNRTSQLQTD
+1318 QLQSD
-1329 IDSTTDTVTALFEM
+1329 IDSTTNTVNTLCEAL
-1343 LLPD
+1343 LTG